1 MGFKFRKRIKILP
14 GVYMNFGKGG
24 FSSMSIGG
32 YNTKTKK
39 TTVNLP
45 VSGLSYQ
52 IDHNRKE
59 QSGSGEYTT
68 ATVKVD
74 RQTMEILKKTTGT
87 TSNKACVEAI
97 VNDYIKRIKQG

>member
-1 MGFKFRKRIKILP
+1 MFKFKKRIKILP
-14 GVYMNFGKGG
+14 GIYMNFGKSG
-24 FSSMSIGG
+24 FTSMSVGG

-52 IDHNRKE
+52 IDQNKKE
-59 QSGSGEYTT
+59 STTTGEYTS
-68 ATVKVD
+68 ATIKVD
-74 RQTMEILKKTTGT
+74 RGTMEALKKHTRT

-97 VNDYIKRIKQG
+97 VEEYIDNLNK